1 MTREN
6 RRRLRLAKAAEV
18 LEYSRCLDENSLS
31 MTGEPEQG
39 GSDGRGIAMPAAERF
54 IAHADMDAFY
64 ASIEQL
70 DNPELRG
77 KPVIVGG
84 SSARG
89 VVTSASYEARK
100 FGVRSAMPSA
110 QARKLCPHA
119 IFVHGRMRRYVEISG
134 AVRKAFDSFSP
145 VVEPLSLDEAFL
157 DLTGTQ
163 RLFGSPL
170 DAGHA
175 LKRSVLEQTGLVV
188 SVGIAPIKMA
198 AKILSDLS
206 KPDGLLMLGAEHLE
220 TFLEPLPVERLWGVG
235 RVTLERMHEAG
246 IMTIGDLARRD
257 AVALRRLFGSFGSHL
272 HELAN
277 GRDPRAVVADWQH
290 KSYGE
295 ESTFEH
301 DLALQSLEL
310 KRVLIAH
317 GEAIGRRL
325 RADGVRAQTVTLK
338 LKLARPLGGGR
349 YPIVTRAISLQAGT
363 DDGAS
368 IARAAISLLERLTAP
383 ERARLAGI
391 QMHKLVRQD
400 TAQLPLFSR
409 QSESSSR
416 AERLNRAL
424 DEVARR
430 FGESAVTR
438 GRAEADRISPTRRI
452 K

>member
-1 MTREN
+1 
-6 RRRLRLAKAAEV
+6 V
-18 LEYSRCLDENSLS
+18 LEYLHCLGENSLS
-31 MTGEPEQG
+31 MTGERAQDDTE
-39 GSDGRGIAMPAAERF
+39 GRLIGVPAAERF

-100 FGVRSAMPSA
+100 FGVRSAMPSV

-119 IFVHGRMRRYVEISG
+119 VFVHGRMGRYVEVSG

-170 DAGHA
+170 DAGRA
-175 LKRSVLEQTGLVV
+175 LKRRVLEQTGLVV

-206 KPDGLLMLGAEHLE
+206 KPDGLLVLGAEHLE
-220 TFLEPLPVERLWGVG
+220 TFLDPLPVERLWGVG
-235 RVTLERMHEAG
+235 RVTLEQMHDAG
-246 IMTIGDLARRD
+246 IVTIGDLARGD
-257 AVALRRLFGSFGSHL
+257 ALALRHLFGSFGSHL

-277 GRDPRAVVADWQH
+277 GRDPRPVVADWQR

-301 DLALQSLEL
+301 DLALQSLDL
-310 KRVLIAH
+310 KRVVIAH

-325 RADGVRAQTVTLK
+325 RADHVHAQTVTLK

-349 YPIVTRAISLQAGT
+349 YPIVTRAISLRAAT
-363 DDGAS
+363 DDGAT
-368 IARAAISLLERLTAP
+368 IARAAISLLERITAP

-391 QMHKLVRQD
+391 QVHKLLRRD
-400 TAQLPLFSR
+400 TAQLPLFSQ

-416 AERLNRAL
+416 ADRLNRAL

-438 GRAEADRISPTRRI
+438 GRAQAERISPTRRI